1 MSPGGAPHQHE
12 VSLVDLEVWSEAV
25 VVVLTPQRL
34 DLALEAALLPAVSPQ
49 LQQVSP
55 PRPVAPLLV
64 RGLGCSCL
72 HSHEHTSGLVTLG
85 ASPRV
90 PQLQVQP
97 VLDTLHCS
105 VEGCHLLTPHGAVCG
120 VLVCWCVVSVGTGDE
135 MIDISAADQRSPSP
149 SPVTTW
155 RPSAVSGP
163 RSGGVCHMLLLL
175 LPCTSTLCISTPHL
189 LLPPPV
195 SGAG

>member
-34 DLALEAALLPAVSPQ
+34 DLALEAALVPAVSPQ

-72 HSHEHTSGLVTLG
+72 RSHEHAPGLVTLG
-85 ASPRV
+85 AGPRV

-105 VEGCHLLTPHGAVCG
+105 VEGCHLLTPHGAVCCC
-120 VLVCWCVVSVGTGDE
+120 VLSVWELE
-135 MIDISAADQRSPSP
+135 MK
-149 SPVTTW
+149 
-155 RPSAVSGP
+155 
-163 RSGGVCHMLLLL
+163 
-175 LPCTSTLCISTPHL
+175 
-189 LLPPPV
+189 
-195 SGAG
+195 

>member
-34 DLALEAALLPAVSPQ
+34 DLALEAALVPQ

-105 VEGCHLLTPHGAVCG
+105 VEGCDLLTPHGAVCCC
-120 VLVCWCVVSVGTGDE
+120 VLLCCLCGN
-135 MIDISAADQRSPSP
+135 
-149 SPVTTW
+149 W
-155 RPSAVSGP
+155 R
-163 RSGGVCHMLLLL
+163 
-175 LPCTSTLCISTPHL
+175 
-189 LLPPPV
+189 
-195 SGAG
+195 